1 MPRASQLR
9 LLVAAF
15 AAGFGLLGAACGG
28 GGEEA
33 QQAASTGGPPPASA
47 ALVGA
52 DTPIFFTLDTDF
64 EGEQWQAAQA
74 LIERLAPEGQ
84 GIDEALSSLAGE
96 GLDFE
101 QDVKP
106 ALGPEVGFAILDVPL
121 DGGTPPVVLLTKPA
135 DPAKLQAL
143 ISKAE
148 QRPVF
153 QVLDDGWFVLAESR
167 EHIDQALATGGT
179 ALADDPGFAAALGEI
194 PSDAILRLYLS
205 GAPLTEAF
213 KQGFEQSGAGFDLGS
228 LTGAGT
234 LESLALALRAEEGG
248 FRLDGVATTQG
259 GPEVTT
265 FEPQLPSVA
274 PGGALLYASFS
285 DLRTGLERFLDVL
298 AEQTPDFAQQL
309 GQVETALGVSVEND
323 LLPLFEG
330 ELALYV
336 REGLPIP
343 EVTLLLSPSDATKGL
358 ATLDK
363 IALGASSLAGLAGE
377 TAPYTVTSTDIA
389 GTPAKQVTIGE
400 TGFSLYYAQVGDN
413 VVLTSAVSGIA
424 DLVAGSGSL
433 AEDPRYVE
441 ATEAAGL
448 PAQTSGF
455 FYVDFE
461 RAASLIELATSTL
474 ESGGSVTVPSEGVE
488 ALGALGYLVVHAGG
502 SGNKT
507 TFSGFLG
514 VR

>member
-1 MPRASQLR
+1 MRRAAQLR
-9 LLVAAF
+9 FLAAAF
-15 AAGFGLLGAACGG
+15 AAGFALLAAACGG
-28 GGEEA
+28 GDEEA
-33 QQAASTGGPPPASA
+33 EPAASAGGAPPASA
-47 ALVGA
+47 ALVGS
-52 DTPIFFTLDTDF
+52 DTPVFFALDTDF
-64 EGEQWQAAQA
+64 DSEQWQAAET
-74 LIERLAPEGQ
+74 LIERLSPGQ
-84 GIDEALSSLAGE
+84 SLDQALSSLGGE
-96 GLDFE
+96 GIDFE

-106 ALGPEVGFAILDVPL
+106 ALGPEVGFAILELPL
-121 DGGTPPVVLLTKPA
+121 DGGTPPVVFFTKPA
-135 DPAKLQAL
+135 DPAKLEAL

-148 QRPVF
+148 QPPVF
-153 QVLDDGWFVLAESR
+153 QMLDDGWFALAESR
-167 EHIDQALATGGT
+167 EHIDQALAAGQ
-179 ALADDPGFAAALGEI
+179 AAPLASDQGFAAALAEI
-194 PSDAILRLYLS
+194 PSEAVLRLYLS

-213 KQGFEQSGAGFDLGS
+213 QQGFQQSGAGFTLDS

-234 LESLALALRAEEGG
+234 LQSLALALSAEEGG
-248 FRLDGVATTQG
+248 FRLDGVATTEG

-265 FEPQLPSVA
+265 YAPQLPAVA
-274 PGGALLYASFS
+274 PAGALLYASFS
-285 DLRTGLERFLDVL
+285 DLRTGLSRFLDVV

-343 EVTLLLSPSDATKGL
+343 EVTLLLSPSDPTKGL

-377 TAPYTVTSTDIA
+377 TPPYTVTSTNIA
-389 GTPAKQVTIGE
+389 GTPAQQVTIGE

-413 VVLTSAVSGIA
+413 VVLTSAVSGVA

-441 ATEAAGL
+441 ATQAAGL
-448 PAQTSGF
+448 PEQTSGF
-455 FYVDFE
+455 FYLDFE
-461 RAASLIELATSTL
+461 RAAALIELATSTL
-474 ESGGSVTVPSEGVE
+474 ESGSVTVPSEGLE
-488 ALGALGYLVVHAGG
+488 TLGALGYLVVHAGG
-502 SGNKT
+502 SGSKT